1 MIGGNMRTLKI
12 FLLALFSLFSA
23 CLVRAQPSPVQPPQ
37 LNDSL
42 AAPKTNAPA
51 NAVRRAIPVILDT
64 DIGTDIDDTWALAQL
79 LRSPEL
85 DPKLILTTSGGR
97 EYRSAIVAKFLA
109 VAGRTDIPIGLGVKT
124 NSIPAHSRNQEPWIK
139 NYSTTN
145 YAGEIVEDGVGRMI
159 RIIEES
165 SEPVTI
171 IAIAPSGNLAAAL
184 ARSPRIAAKCRLVG
198 MFGSFNVGYSG
209 GLPASAETNVRLD
222 PAALRTVLAAPWK
235 DVLLTPLDTC
245 DFAVLCG
252 ENYHRIWNAT
262 DDPMLRAVIEN
273 YCIFA
278 PRVDWMHCDFF
289 TQHSTMLFDCVAVY
303 LAYSENFVAT
313 ENIRFRI
320 TDDGF
325 TVRDEHGEF
334 TARVALRWKD
344 LPAFESLL
352 TDRLLRHYPP
362 EILSRPTSSF

>member
-1 MIGGNMRTLKI
+1 MKKLSNALIIILWLITLP
-12 FLLALFSLFSA
+12 LLVSA
-23 CLVRAQPSPVQPPQ
+23 AEGDTSSVLQNSGSA
-37 LNDSL
+37 
-42 AAPKTNAPA
+42 KTNLPTQ
-51 NAVRRAIPVILDT
+51 VRHRAIPIILDT

-97 EYRSAIVAKFLA
+97 EYRSAIVAKFLEI
-109 VAGRTDIPIGLGVKT
+109 AGRTDVPIGLGVKT
-124 NSIPAHSRNQEPWIK
+124 NSIPEHSRNQEAWVK
-139 NYSTTN
+139 DFNRTN

-165 SEPVTI
+165 PEPVTI

-184 ARSPRIAAKCRLVG
+184 ARAPGIAAKCRLVG
-198 MFGSFNVGYSG
+198 MFGSFDVGYSG
-209 GLPASAETNVRLD
+209 GLPASAETNVRVE
-222 PAALRTVLAAPWK
+222 PAALRAVLAAPWK

-245 DFAVLCG
+245 NFAVLSG
-252 ENYHRIWNAT
+252 ENYHRIWSAT
-262 DDPMLRAVIEN
+262 DHPILRAVIEN

-289 TQHSTMLFDCVAVY
+289 TQRSSTLFDCVAVY
-303 LAYSENFVAT
+303 LACSENFVKT
-313 ENIRFRI
+313 ENVRFRI

-344 LPAFESLL
+344 LSAFKEHLTKLL
-352 TDRLLRHYPP
+352 LQSGRQ
-362 EILSRPTSSF
+362 LSVPMLFGTSPH